1 MDIIHFLSIRKNDP
15 KKWVKYYE
23 IETSKYYDYLLNL
36 IPNNQQILEIG
47 SGGGV
52 FYVTH
57 KDILVKKNNQYTCID
72 INQQSIDYSNTQCDY
87 VDFQVK
93 NVCDYSTEEMA
104 KYDIL
109 LLVQSY
115 IQIPNIE
122 TVFETY
128 FTANPHGCIMMVNTI
143 FPRSLSTIVSFC
155 KTRIL
160 PAILNNDCV
169 SGKALTLREI
179 DDLKKRLGRT
189 VTNIFICKSLSGF
202 SEYLTIIR

>member
-1 MDIIHFLSIRKNDP
+1 MDIIHFLSIRKDDP

-23 IETSKYYDYLLNL
+23 IETSKYYDYLLNM

-57 KDILVKKNNQYTCID
+57 QDVLTKRNNQYTCID
-72 INQQSIDYSNTQCDY
+72 INEQSIGYSKTQCDY

-93 NVCDYSTEEMA
+93 NVCDYTIEDFA
-104 KYDIL
+104 QYDML

-128 FTANPHGCIMMVNTI
+128 FESNPNGCIMMVNTI
-143 FPRSLSTIVSFC
+143 FPPSLKHIVSFC
-155 KTRIL
+155 KTRML
-160 PAILNNDCV
+160 PKLLNNDCV
-169 SGKALTLREI
+169 TGKALTLCEI
-179 DDLKKRLGRT
+179 GVLSERLGRT